1 MGPNERALTALV
13 LLAIC
18 GLALWRFI
26 LWLREANSTPDPWGE
41 DVQHAIEQEDA
52 LPLCPHCL
60 SPQDHNGWFCPECG
74 STVGPYA
81 NYMPYIYLFSQ
92 GEVLRAGVTARFRH
106 SPLIITGYILLVLA
120 ILPIA
125 APFYWFFL
133 FKNLSREQE
142 TNPA

>member
-18 GLALWRFI
+18 GLALYRFI
-26 LWLREANSTPDPWGE
+26 LWLRETRCTPDPWSDE
-41 DVQHAIEQEDA
+41 VQHTLEQDDA

-60 SPQDHNGWFCPECG
+60 SPQNHNGWFCPECG

-81 NYMPYIYLFSQ
+81 NYMPYVYLFSQ
-92 GEVLRAGVTARFRH
+92 GEVLRAGVTDRFRQ
-106 SPLIITGYILLVLA
+106 SPLIIIGFILLVLA

-133 FKNLSREQE
+133 FKNLSR
-142 TNPA
+142 